1 MQVEEFN
8 TASISRKFDEM
19 LAAEKKKIEEKAMQ
33 EAKFKEIMNILNAR
47 ISSVMKKHLTSE
59 VVDRISALGQHVKE
73 IERFDTRDD
82 VFQLE
87 VASFECEM
95 MMKIKEIS

>member
-1 MQVEEFN
+1 MEEFN

-33 EAKFKEIMNILNAR
+33 EAKFKEIMNILNDR

-59 VVDRISALGQHVKE
+59 VVDRISALG
-73 IERFDTRDD
+73 
-82 VFQLE
+82 
-87 VASFECEM
+87 
-95 MMKIKEIS
+95 

>member
-1 MQVEEFN
+1 
-8 TASISRKFDEM
+8 
-19 LAAEKKKIEEKAMQ
+19 
-33 EAKFKEIMNILNAR
+33 
-47 ISSVMKKHLTSE
+47 
-59 VVDRISALGQHVKE
+59 VKQ

>member
-1 MQVEEFN
+1 
-8 TASISRKFDEM
+8 M

-59 VVDRISALGQHVKE
+59 VVDRISALG
-73 IERFDTRDD
+73 
-82 VFQLE
+82 
-87 VASFECEM
+87 
-95 MMKIKEIS
+95 